1 MRVGQFTDSYP
12 PIVNGVSA
20 FVGEHHLELLMQGH
34 DAHVFTFGYT
44 DELRTGANVHRTRG
58 VPLFNSHFR
67 ANVRFDGAIERI
79 AQSLQV
85 FHTHEATMAAGWAA
99 LDLARRYRKPLIFTN
114 HTRHDLYV
122 NTYPRIMQ
130 PFLHTYVQ
138 RIIAHAIRNS
148 DLVTAPSQDTAHW
161 LRSLA
166 PDSSTHIDVVRNG
179 IRLDEAEVDD
189 VAHRPKIRQQL
200 GIPSEATVF
209 IYIGRLSHEKNLAAF
224 AEAFANIIQQK
235 SQDAHW
241 LVVGDGVCR
250 PDLEARTAC
259 IRQRVHFVGK
269 VPHLCVRQYLAA
281 ADVFATTSLS
291 EVNPVSVIEALAC
304 AKPYLGLRAAW
315 WDEFAGPTAG
325 VLCDDVAQL
334 SRAIVRLSDDDNGA
348 ALRREMSQHAL
359 HLSRNFDIRNVTAQW
374 QDVYARVLERWPYAS
389 CQPRKGHAQTYGH
402 KPSQRHQPQPVFAR
416 LSKQRQRNQRAD
428 DATH

>member
-1 MRVGQFTDSYP
+1 MRVGQFTDSFP

-20 FVGEHHLELLMQGH
+20 FVGEHHSELLTQGH
-34 DAHVFTFGYT
+34 DAHIFTFGYT
-44 DELRTGANVHRTRG
+44 NELSMWANVHRTRG
-58 VPLFNSHFR
+58 APLFNSHFR
-67 ANVRFDGAIERI
+67 ANVRFDGAIERV

-85 FHTHEATMAAGWAA
+85 FHMHEATMAAGWAA
-99 LDLARRYRKPLIFTN
+99 LNLARRYRKPLIFTN

-122 NTYPRIMQ
+122 NTYPRIMR

-166 PDSSTHIDVVRNG
+166 PDSAAPIDVVRNG
-179 IRLDEAEVDD
+179 IRLDLDGASTDD
-189 VAHRPKIRQQL
+189 VAQRERVRQRL
-200 GIPSEATVF
+200 GIPRDATVF
-209 IYIGRLSHEKNLAAF
+209 IYIGRLSHEKNIATF
-224 AEAFANIIQQK
+224 AEAFANAIKQK

-269 VPHLCVRQYLAA
+269 VPHPCVRQYLAA

-291 EVNPVSVIEALAC
+291 EVNPVSVIEALAELGGLLAC
-304 AKPYLGLRAAW
+304 AAIAPAGFGEGSPKAAS
-315 WDEFAGPTAG
+315 
-325 VLCDDVAQL
+325 L
-334 SRAIVRLSDDDNGA
+334 SVGKCEHRSYFP
-348 ALRREMSQHAL
+348 E
-359 HLSRNFDIRNVTAQW
+359 
-374 QDVYARVLERWPYAS
+374 
-389 CQPRKGHAQTYGH
+389 
-402 KPSQRHQPQPVFAR
+402 KPSAR
-416 LSKQRQRNQRAD
+416 SAFL
-428 DATH
+428 